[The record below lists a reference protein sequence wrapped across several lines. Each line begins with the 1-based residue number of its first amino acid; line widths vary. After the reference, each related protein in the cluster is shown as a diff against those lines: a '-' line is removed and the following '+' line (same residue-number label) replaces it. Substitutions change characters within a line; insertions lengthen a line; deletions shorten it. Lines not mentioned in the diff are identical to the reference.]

1 MPSYIQYPTN
11 YVSTESLMVN
21 FNVAPYSLKNIERT
35 RDGITQRATHSII
48 LPMPKEP
55 NYSVIHSFGE
65 GQNPVGPVISMA
77 GAANSG
83 GLDNFGTL
91 YSRVM
96 QPVSY
101 FAERQYAT
109 DTYRR
114 FSNITEL
121 TMVSEARKN
130 YYFEY
135 IFVPKDADEAAAI
148 AELIGTFRKSSYPVV
163 ADGLPERTYPQ
174 SLWTITVLGRENSP
188 GSGVNSIN
196 STADW
201 FGEPLPCVLSG
212 VIVKHG
218 DQGDPVL
225 RLTPNLTSSVVMLG
239 LNFVEFETGSYVP
252 FANETWS
259 KSEISAYYFGYTEEE
274 TNQEASQNNNQGNG
288 QGGQ

>member
-1 MPSYIQYPTN
+1 MGDYTYPIEN
-11 YVSTESLMVN
+11 FWEQPLNLV
-21 FNVAPYSLKNIERT
+21 FNVAPYSLKNFERT
-35 RDGITQRATHSII
+35 RSGIVARSEHTIR

-55 NYSVIHSFGE
+55 GYSVIHSFGE
-65 GQNPVGPVISMA
+65 GQNPVGPVISLA

-83 GLDNFGTL
+83 GLDKFGTL

-96 QPVSY
+96 QPEAF

-135 IFVPKDADEAAAI
+135 IFVPKSQAEAAQVAAI
-148 AELIGTFRKSSYPVV
+148 IGTFRKSSYPVV
-163 ADGLPERTYPQ
+163 ASGLPERTYPQ
-174 SLWTITVLGRENSP
+174 SLWTIRVESDWQ
-188 GSGVNSIN
+188 GSGSGND
-196 STADW
+196 TGDW

-212 VIVKHG
+212 VIVKHA
-218 DQGDPVL
+218 DQSDPVL
-225 RLTPNLTSSVVMLG
+225 RYTSDFRSSVVLLG
-239 LNFVEFETGSYVP
+239 LNFTEFETGSYVP

-259 KSEISAYYFGYTEEE
+259 KSEISDYYFGYTESDTTQPAEGE
-274 TNQEASQNNNQGNG
+274 G
-288 QGGQ
+288 Q